1 MHINPIKIQLLY
13 SEMRNKCKVIRTH
26 WMWRW
31 SNIFFYA
38 FLAKKCC
45 CNRLEI
51 LHYQNDKFLMK
62 DFNTFAKKPSML
74 LTWCLDTYLNEQL
87 HILYLLGTPETNFKG
102 LSTRI
107 ARRVRKSTPLPAS
120 SSPSFIRLLAFG
132 SDSGSGVKIVM

>member
-38 FLAKKCC
+38 LLAK
-45 CNRLEI
+45 NRLEI
-51 LHYQNDKFLMK
+51 LLYQNDKFLMK
-62 DFNTFAKKPSML
+62 DFDTFAEHFVVKPSML
-74 LTWCLDTYLNEQL
+74 LTWCLDTYLDEQL